1 LKDRVAVI
9 TEMSV
14 LGYKTHDICSALGV
28 PRSTYYRLKTK
39 DRPSPIRRRRRND
52 EPYFIK
58 RINELKADHPFWGYR
73 RVWAWLNYRD
83 KRRISRRR
91 VYRLMKEY
99 DLTVNVKQYKAKRI
113 SNRSKPKP
121 KAANQWWGI
130 DMTKFMVNGLGWI
143 YLVVV
148 LDWFTKKVVG
158 YNFSSRCRAKEWIA
172 ALEMAVLNQCPAGSR
187 SQEIHLMSDNGS
199 QPTSISFIKA
209 CSILGIQP
217 ITTSYANPK
226 GNADTERFMRT
237 FKEEK
242 IWPYEYDSYEQ
253 ATGAIRDFFKFYN
266 EEYPHSVL
274 GYSSPIEF
282 EQKQKEIKAA

>member
-1 LKDRVAVI
+1 
-9 TEMSV
+9 MSV
-14 LGYKTHDICSALGV
+14 LGYRTHDICSAFGV

-39 DRPSPIRRRRRND
+39 DRPSPMRRRRRND

-58 RINELKADHPFWGYR
+58 RIKELKADHPFWGYR
-73 RVWAWLNYRD
+73 RVWAWINYRD
-83 KRRISRRR
+83 KKRISRRR

-130 DMTKFMVNGLGWI
+130 DMTKFLVNGIGWI

-158 YNFSSRCRAKEWIA
+158 YNLNSRCRAKEWIA
-172 ALEMAVLNQCPAGSR
+172 ALEMAVLNQCPQGSR
-187 SQEIHLMSDNGS
+187 THDIHLMSDNGS

-209 CSILGIQP
+209 SSILGIQP

-242 IWPYEYDSYEQ
+242 IWPYEYDSFEQ
-253 ATGAIRDFFKFYN
+253 VANAVRDFFKFYN

-274 GYSSPIEF
+274 GYLSPVEF
-282 EQKQKEIKAA
+282 EQKQKEIRAA

>member
-1 LKDRVAVI
+1 MIRDL
-9 TEMSV
+9 SG
-14 LGYKTHDICSALGV
+14 LGYRIHDICRAFGI
-28 PRSTYYRLKTK
+28 PRSTYYRLKANY
-39 DRPSPIRRRRRND
+39 RPLPVQRRRRND
-52 EPYFIK
+52 EPYFIN
-58 RINELKADHPFWGYR
+58 RIKELKADHPFWGYR

-83 KRRISRRR
+83 KKSISRRR
-91 VYRLMKEY
+91 VYRLMKEH
-99 DLTVNVKQYKAKRI
+99 DLSVNKKQYKAKRM
-113 SNRSKPKP
+113 STHSKPKP

-130 DMTKFMVNGLGWI
+130 DMTKFMVNGIGWI
-143 YLVVV
+143 YLVIV

-158 YNFSSRCRAKEWIA
+158 YNLNSRCRAKEWIA

-187 SQEIHLMSDNGS
+187 NHEIHLMSDNGS

-237 FKEEK
+237 LKEEI
-242 IWPYEYDSYEQ
+242 IWPYEYESNEQ
-253 ATGAIRDFFKFYN
+253 TNESVQDFIKFYN

-274 GYSSPIEF
+274 GYLSPVEF